1 MDRAE
6 GRRLLDQ
13 LTAHATQR
21 RYVYRHQWQPGDLV
35 MWDNLE
41 TMHRGVPFDDG
52 LHPRDMRRATILE
65 TPGN

>member
-6 GRRLLDQ
+6 GRKLLDQ

-21 RYVYRHQWQPGDLV
+21 RCVYRHQWQLGDLV
-35 MWDNLE
+35 MWDNLQ
-41 TMHRGVPFDDG
+41 TMHRGVPFYD
-52 LHPRDMRRATILE
+52 LSHPRDMRRATILE